1 MHWKKWCKQI
11 GDFQLPGFPGVRLGP
26 LLAITWQ
33 QLTHPFFTLK
43 ANAMAFYFFFSLF
56 PALLTLLTLS
66 SYLPFAE
73 LKNALEKTFALIL
86 PPTTYQLVFDI
97 VVQELYQ
104 KNSPTLLSFS
114 IFLAIYS
121 IWQGMLTMLRAFQKE
136 DQPAPPF
143 WLLWIKA
150 LFLGIF
156 LLSVSLLHAIA
167 SFITEK
173 QLSTWMGILE
183 EYTFAFLLVKVTKS
197 LGVFLFVSTALEVL
211 YRIAAQR
218 AYKFPYLISPG
229 ALVGA
234 LLLGAGLGLLRWYF
248 LSVANFSRLYGSI
261 AAIIALMVWFN
272 WMAMIL
278 LAGYEINYAFY
289 KRYFRPE
296 PA

>member
-1 MHWKKWCKQI
+1 MRWKKWKKQI
-11 GDFQLPGFPGVRLGP
+11 TELQLPGFPGVRLGP

-66 SYLPFAE
+66 SYLPFDE
-73 LKNALEKTFALIL
+73 LKNALENTFALIL

-97 VVQELYQ
+97 VVEELYQ

-136 DQPAPPF
+136 DQPVPPF
-143 WLLWIKA
+143 WILWIKA
-150 LFLGIF
+150 FFLGIF

-167 SFITEK
+167 SFISEK
-173 QLSTWMGILE
+173 QLSTWIGIIE
-183 EYTFAFLLVKVTKS
+183 EYQLALLLIKIFKS
-197 LGVFLFVSTALEVL
+197 LSIFLFVCGALEIL

-229 ALVGA
+229 AIVGA
-234 LLLGAGLGLLRWYF
+234 LLLGIGLGLLRWYF
-248 LSVANFSRLYGSI
+248 LAVANFSRLYGSI

-272 WMAMIL
+272 WIAMIL
-278 LAGYEINYAFY
+278 LTGYEINYAFY